1 VVDCSF
7 VNCDDNDGGS
17 KWRIAAL
24 SAAGPIC
31 LMSDCVGCWLCWL
44 YFPFVVLS
52 VLFTLGRM
60 GSDRNP

>member
-1 VVDCSF
+1 MVDCSF

-31 LMSDCVGCWLCWL
+31 LIE
-44 YFPFVVLS
+44 
-52 VLFTLGRM
+52 
-60 GSDRNP
+60 